1 MASAFTHGIVALSFG
16 KFFFPERMPV
26 RFWVLLVVCTILPDV
41 DVIGFFLGVRYSDTL
56 GHRGFSH
63 SLLFALLLAVLAT
76 TAAFP
81 AVRRFTR
88 QWWLLITSFFAAAA
102 SHGVLDAM
110 TDGGYGIAF
119 FSPFSS
125 TRFFLPWRP
134 LEVAPIGV
142 RGFFSRW
149 GWDVLMS
156 ELLWIW
162 LPLAVILL
170 IVYAVRRQRSGPW
183 TARGPESRHS
193 R

>member
-16 KFFFPERMPV
+16 KFFFPERMPA
-26 RFWVLLVVCTILPDV
+26 RFWVLLAACTILPDV
-41 DVIGFFLGVRYSDTL
+41 DVVGFFLGVRYSDTL

-63 SLLFALLLAVLAT
+63 SLPFALLVAVLVT
-76 TAAFP
+76 VAAFP
-81 AVRRFTR
+81 AVKRFSK
-88 QWWLLITSFFAAAA
+88 QWWLLTACFFSATA

-134 LEVAPIGV
+134 IEVAPIGV

-170 IVYAVRRQRSGPW
+170 LAHAVRRQRSGPPI
-183 TARGPESRHS
+183 ANGPESRCG

>member
-1 MASAFTHGIVALSFG
+1 MASAFTHSFIALAAG
-16 KFFFPERMPV
+16 KLAFPGRMPV
-26 RFWVLLVVCTILPDV
+26 RFWVLSVVCALLPDV
-41 DVIGFFLGVRYSDTL
+41 DVIGYFLGIRYDDML

-63 SLLFALLLAVLAT
+63 SLLFAFLVAVLVTA
-76 TAAFP
+76 AAFP
-81 AVRRFTR
+81 AVRRFSK
-88 QWWLLITSFFAAAA
+88 QWWALIGCFFAAAA

-110 TDGGYGIAF
+110 TNGGYGIAF
-119 FSPFSS
+119 FSPFSN

-162 LPLAVILL
+162 LPVVLALVLAAL
-170 IVYAVRRQRSGPW
+170 VR
-183 TARGPESRHS
+183 SRLAERNTS
-193 R
+193 T